1 LIRPALRLPLATI
14 GVGALLV
21 SSVALPLA
29 IYTTVLALFGVP
41 HIGSELRYL
50 DYRFGIRLGRSLVYR
65 LVGLLGLAMAA
76 RAAGVFGLLSWPVAA
91 AVEIT
96 LAAVA
101 ILAMANAAREVR
113 WSAMLAALLLVI
125 CAILAPLAT
134 LLFLAVSHNLTPL
147 GFLAERLQ
155 GAERRR
161 ALLLGGLGFIGL
173 PLLIATGLPF
183 HWLGALGLD
192 GPEVAAFP
200 AAGSLEANFGAY
212 LPGWAFGENWAL
224 HAFSACVFAQCIHY
238 IAVIII
244 LPRLIPA
251 DARPI
256 AAWPS
261 GPWFWLVLAA
271 IGFAAFT
278 GFAVDYAVV
287 RQVYGVLALFHAW
300 LEIPLLLFMLA
311 PRPRHQATA

>member
-1 LIRPALRLPLATI
+1 MRPILGPPLAAV
-14 GVGALLV
+14 GVGALLI

-29 IYTTVLALFGVP
+29 TYTTVLALFGVP

-50 DYRFGIRLGRSLVYR
+50 DYRFGNRLGRALVYR

-91 AVEIT
+91 TFEIL

-101 ILAMANAAREVR
+101 ILALAVAAREVR
-113 WSAMLAALLLVI
+113 LGAMLAALLLVAS
-125 CAILAPLAT
+125 AILAPLAT

-147 GFLAERLQ
+147 GFLAERLR

-161 ALLLGGLGFIGL
+161 ALLLGGLGFIVL
-173 PLLIATGLPF
+173 PLLTATGLPF
-183 HWLGALGLD
+183 HWLAALGLG

-200 AAGSLEANFGAY
+200 AAGSLEANLGAY
-212 LPGWAFGENWAL
+212 LPGWALGEGWAL

-238 IAVIII
+238 IAVIVI
-244 LPRLIPA
+244 LPRLIPG
-251 DARPI
+251 DARPVV
-256 AAWPS
+256 AWPR
-261 GPWFWLVLAA
+261 GPWFWLILAA
-271 IGFAAFT
+271 TGFAVFT

-287 RQVYGVLALFHAW
+287 RQFYGVLALFHAW
-300 LEIPLLLFMLA
+300 LEIPLLLLVLA
-311 PRPRHQATA
+311 PRHEATA